1 MNIKHYLFFA
11 LLSISI
17 LSACTKEEDPE
28 QAPVVD
34 MAIKNNPINSKVN
47 EKITF
52 SAINVNNKVYSEEWK
67 LEGEVKSTSS
77 FYNFTPVKAGI
88 YNIEYTATNNIGAF
102 NYKYVVNVG
111 VPTVPSNP
119 GSNKYVTK
127 VFEYLPAPGQYTNK
141 TIGTLEGAKSIEGK
155 EGIVSLGAWG
165 GYIVLGFDHTVINE
179 SQNGTPK
186 DDIIIYGNAQSNWA
200 EPGVVWVMQDENGN
214 GKPDDT
220 WYELKGSEFGK
231 DGYIRDYEVTYT
243 KPATGGS
250 VTWKDNK
257 GKTGVVTIAG
267 ATSQAFPSWVT
278 GTEYTLKGTL
288 LPSSGIKAETPTYI
302 TSAPFTFGYGDNK
315 VGGDNIDIANA
326 IDKDGKTVTLTG
338 IDFIK
343 IQTGIQADLGW
354 LGELSTEV
362 LGVADLN
369 LVK

>member
-11 LLSISI
+11 LFSISI
-17 LSACTKEEDPE
+17 FSACTKDDDAE
-28 QAPVVD
+28 QAPVVNLLP
-34 MAIKNNPINSKVN
+34 KSNPINVRVN
-47 EKITF
+47 EKIVF
-52 SAINVNNKVYSEEWK
+52 SAENVNNKVYDEVWK
-67 LEGEVKSTSS
+67 LEDEVESTTSS
-77 FYNFTPVKAGI
+77 YDFTPLKAGI
-88 YNIEYTATNNIGAF
+88 YNIDYTATNSNGTF
-102 NYKYVVNVG
+102 SYKYVVNVG
-111 VPTVPSNP
+111 IPTVPSNP

-155 EGIVSLGAWG
+155 QGIVSLGAWG

-179 SQNGTPK
+179 NQK

-220 WYELKGSEFGK
+220 WYELKGSEF
-231 DGYIRDYEVTYT
+231 DEEGYIRDYEVTYT
-243 KPATGGS
+243 KPRTGGS
-250 VTWKDNK
+250 VSWKDNK

-267 ATSQAFPSWVT
+267 ATSQAFPSWVE

-288 LPSSGIKAETPTYI
+288 LPSSGIKSETPTFI
-302 TSAPFTFGYGDNK
+302 TSAPFAFGYADNK

-326 IDKDGKTVTLTG
+326 IDKDGKTVHLTG

-369 LVK
+369 LTK